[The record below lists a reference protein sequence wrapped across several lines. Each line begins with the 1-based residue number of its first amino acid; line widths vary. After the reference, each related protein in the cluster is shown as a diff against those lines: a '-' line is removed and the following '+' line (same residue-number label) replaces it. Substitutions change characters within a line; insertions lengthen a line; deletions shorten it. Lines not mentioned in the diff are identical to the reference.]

1 MVLQMVQVFESH
13 AGILGPEM
21 FATFSLPYLEKVAAE
36 VKKVLGDDA
45 VPMVG
50 ECVPVTPNRQ

>member
-1 MVLQMVQVFESH
+1 MFPQMVQVFESH

-21 FATFSLPYLEKVAAE
+21 FAAFSLPYLEKVATE
-36 VKKVLGDDA
+36 VKKALGDDA

-50 ECVPVTPNRQ
+50 GCVPATPTWQ